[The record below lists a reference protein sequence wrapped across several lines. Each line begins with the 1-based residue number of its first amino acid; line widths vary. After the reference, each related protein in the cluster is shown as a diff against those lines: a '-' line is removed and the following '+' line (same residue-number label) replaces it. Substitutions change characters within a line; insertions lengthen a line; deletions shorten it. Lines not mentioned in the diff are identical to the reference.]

1 MPTAK
6 RDPDTAPDSHEAELA
21 KSRERRRRAGLRAGL
36 TDPEAELFADGDTT
50 LKTLR
55 HCLSRGATPAEI
67 ASIVV

>member
-1 MPTAK
+1 MAAK
-6 RDPDTAPDSHEAELA
+6 RDPVEVEPPSPEEELVL
-21 KSRERRRRAGLRAGL
+21 SRERRRKAALRAGL
-36 TDPEAELFADGDTT
+36 TDPEAELFADSDTT